1 MNVGGIAGTMGVEN
15 LLDPEE
21 DNKDDGTSLLRTS
34 YTVSAVLIATS
45 TRAASPPRRTWSAAS
60 SVRRS
65 WAL

>member
-21 DNKDDGTSLLRTS
+21 DNKDEGTSLLRTS
-34 YTVSAVLIATS
+34 YTVSAVLTGNINE
-45 TRAASPPRRTWSAAS
+45 AASPPRRIWSAAS
-60 SVRRS
+60 SARRS